1 MRYRSWQW
9 KPRKE
14 KNSKPRSLL
23 PRGSVRGELGH
34 AEAIELLKSL
44 GVAGKAAV
52 KHPSTPKKRPSLTEV
67 EVIET
72 YRQIPE
78 DAVEPALAKLNAI
91 DRELIIKKFGH
102 PMTVPALARLRK
114 QSYAKTLPAL
124 HRAVKRLQQA
134 ASKPRLVAVNGER
147 VGHPFVCEVAA

>member
-1 MRYRSWQW
+1 ME
-9 KPRKE
+9 PRKE

-52 KHPSTPKKRPSLTEV
+52 KHPSAPKKRPPLTEV

-78 DAVEPALAKLNAI
+78 DAVEPALAKLNCKEVRATKI
-91 DRELIIKKFGH
+91 
-102 PMTVPALARLRK
+102 PALARFRKRHLR
-114 QSYAKTLPAL
+114 QDA
-124 HRAVKRLQQA
+124 
-134 ASKPRLVAVNGER
+134 PRLVSR
-147 VGHPFVCEVAA
+147 S